1 MNIQDLLE
9 QYKLNEQTELFTP
22 QTLRDTI
29 NKITLDDVELEED
42 EQIKTHV
49 LKTMYNDYT
58 GYGLEYDDL
67 ILVPFGDWKSYLKDV
82 ANEFAQCLPDG
93 FEDFVDV
100 ESLFN
105 YMLKDTYYLV
115 QAINMINKT
124 SEEDYERYEKVD
136 SGEVDSISYVIVR
149 EVNWYGY
156 GKDVYEEGTY
166 QTDKIV
172 CEQVQDWNT
181 AWLKFQAGEVDSI
194 SYVIIREVI

>member
-49 LKTMYNDYT
+49 LKTMYNNYT

-149 EVNWYGY
+149 EV
-156 GKDVYEEGTY
+156 
-166 QTDKIV
+166 I
-172 CEQVQDWNT
+172 
-181 AWLKFQAGEVDSI
+181 
-194 SYVIIREVI
+194 